1 MATLP
6 QLSSTIHSQNKQLQ
20 STIEDNT
27 DFCRVI
33 SETIS
38 TLQHQQSNT
47 DFRIDNIQ
55 ALLNKLIHKSTP
67 TSSGRNCKKSKPAD
81 STQVNL
87 FAKASDGDYDDHL
100 PTLQLEMLLNNNT
113 SAISNALNTTNES
126 INMSFNLPQQD
137 NLLDNRQTPL
147 IDEQDN
153 NNRDLGNPYPATE
166 T

>member
-1 MATLP
+1 
-6 QLSSTIHSQNKQLQ
+6 
-20 STIEDNT
+20 
-27 DFCRVI
+27 
-33 SETIS
+33 
-38 TLQHQQSNT
+38 
-47 DFRIDNIQ
+47 
-55 ALLNKLIHKSTP
+55 LIHTSTP
-67 TSSGRNCKKSKPAD
+67 TSSGRNRKKSNPAD

-87 FAKASDGDYDDHL
+87 FANASDGDYDDHL

-137 NLLDNRQTPL
+137 NLLDNRQKPP

-153 NNRDLGNPYPATE
+153 NNRDLCNPYPATD